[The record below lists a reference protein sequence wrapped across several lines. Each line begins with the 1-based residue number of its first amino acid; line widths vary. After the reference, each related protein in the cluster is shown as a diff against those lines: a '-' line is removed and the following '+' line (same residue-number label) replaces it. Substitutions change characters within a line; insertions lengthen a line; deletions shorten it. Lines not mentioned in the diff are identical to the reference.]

1 MGGGDLRMTYNP
13 ADNLRLSG
21 KYTLSNGEMK
31 YSLPIIPLKTFTIQD
46 GSYIEF
52 TGDPFNPTLNIT
64 ATEKIKS
71 TVNEGQGTGRSVD
84 FECGVKL
91 SQTLNKPGIQF
102 IISEPSDM
110 NVQDELNT
118 MSVDERGKVAITMLA
133 SGMYLANGNTNSFS
147 MNSALSSFLN
157 SEINNIAGTDMRSK
171 GLDIGMT
178 VDNSLIAAGAL
189 HTDYNFKF
197 AKRFFN
203 NRLSFSVGGQVSSGA
218 EMENAVNNDTFFNN
232 VEIQYRLNDGASQY
246 IRGFYNNNIYDW
258 LEGQIGEYGVGFMW
272 RRKLL
277 RFSDIFR
284 FKTEK
289 QALPR
294 AAADTLKAVPAAV
307 QQK

>member
-1 MGGGDLRMTYNP
+1 MTYNP

-31 YSLPIIPLKTFTIQD
+31 YSLPVIPLKTFTIQD

-102 IISEPSDM
+102 IISAPSDM
-110 NVQDELNT
+110 NIQDELNT

-157 SEINNIAGTDMRSK
+157 SEINNIAGTAMRSM

-178 VDNSLIAAGAL
+178 VDNSLNAAGAL

-272 RRKLL
+272 RRKL
-277 RFSDIFR
+277 
-284 FKTEK
+284 
-289 QALPR
+289 PR
-294 AAADTLKAVPAAV
+294 AAADTLKALPAAV